1 MMQFG
6 RKRCEQGSWVS
17 QSSSIVAGPPRPD
30 SSAGLT
36 DDDEGNCAAT
46 FPDDDEGAIGST
58 TKSSLQEEEGRGR
71 RGKRLEGE
79 GRSVDPAPHLQMGHD
94 GCEQIMSRVTVTAR
108 SITVV
113 SFFAF

>member
-1 MMQFG
+1 LRYGPREEGLPAF
-6 RKRCEQGSWVS
+6 SLP
-17 QSSSIVAGPPRPD
+17 VAIAVAND
-30 SSAGLT
+30 AD

-46 FPDDDEGAIGST
+46 FTDDDEGAIGST

-79 GRSVDPAPHLQMGHD
+79 GRSVDPAPHLKMGHD
-94 GCEQIMSRVTVTAR
+94 GCEQIISRVTVTTR
-108 SITVV
+108 SLLSITVV